1 MARTEVGAGELNRV
15 LLARIEEAITAGE
28 QIAAQQ
34 PQLAEAMTEQDGT
47 PSRNL
52 LAFAEWHLAALH
64 TWRLELLNELA
75 QLDLP

>member
-1 MARTEVGAGELNRV
+1 
-15 LLARIEEAITAGE
+15 
-28 QIAAQQ
+28 
-34 PQLAEAMTEQDGT
+34 MTEQDGT

-64 TWRLELLNELA
+64 TWRLELPNELA